1 MSVSGTVLAQTTQR
15 GSAAWR
21 PAPSSVTLLPARG
34 ARHVCLFTSLDTGAG
49 QPCVHAG
56 VGLPCAGWATEAGL
70 SPRFPGGRG
79 AATLHSGAAPWP
91 LQRIWGLL
99 DTRRGQRV
107 WVRCRPMVPRGT
119 RPHRRDSTVPPPPPL
134 GAATRNGL
142 CPAPVLRGPVEARGS
157 AELRLEYRPSL
168 LHSVGCAFVLG
179 YKSGFSRLR
188 PVQRKCHRKLL
199 LFSLLF
205 QGQRCSQM

>member
-1 MSVSGTVLAQTTQR
+1 MGPGCPRLEPRPAGRVLASQGAARAVSFARGSSSPSAPGPDLLTFTEWVLGECEWNCSRTKRPQR

-21 PAPSSVTLLPARG
+21 PAPSSVTLFPAHRT
-34 ARHVCLFTSLDTGAG
+34 RHVCLFTSLDTGAG

-99 DTRRGQRV
+99 DTWRLERAASVDQ
-107 WVRCRPMVPRGT
+107 VPSDGSPR
-119 RPHRRDSTVPPPPPL
+119 HPPL
-134 GAATRNGL
+134 PL
-142 CPAPVLRGPVEARGS
+142 
-157 AELRLEYRPSL
+157 
-168 LHSVGCAFVLG
+168 
-179 YKSGFSRLR
+179 
-188 PVQRKCHRKLL
+188 
-199 LFSLLF
+199 
-205 QGQRCSQM
+205 